1 MKKFFLVLLT
11 TSLLALD
18 YPGDTITFDEDPTWS
33 DPTIPDD
40 IDGRKEKLRQE
51 QAIKEMQRRQ
61 ELLNGMD
68 EAKLIK
74 LKQALDILF
83 AEEKQQAEK
92 EEIIYQEEIKKP
104 KNTIEINI
112 RENGKSYKP
121 TNNKQKDNIEINFN

>member
-18 YPGDTITFDEDPTWS
+18 YPGDAITFDEDPTWS
-33 DPTIPDD
+33 DPTVPDD